1 MKKIRNFII
10 SLFLL
15 ASCSQSGDLSMNKSA
30 KEFIGNPDYPAISYG
45 GYREKSREQQPT
57 INEIKEDLL
66 IMHAQGFRVFRT
78 YDLHHPFAENTLK
91 AIREIKQADSDF
103 EMYVMLG
110 AWIQCKDAFTE
121 NPIHEEEDLEG
132 NKFEITEAVRLAQE
146 YPDIVKIIA
155 VGNEAMVHWAW
166 SYHVPPK
173 FVLKWVKHLQGLK
186 ASGELGNDLWIT
198 SSDNFASWGGGSD
211 DYHNDDLDE
220 LIRSVD
226 FVSMHTYAFHDTH
239 YNPSFWNLD
248 AIPENTDKQDT
259 IKQAIKRAVDYELN
273 QFDSVKKYVHEID
286 PLKEIHIGETGWS
299 SVASDLY
306 GFGGTEAADEYK
318 LGLYY
323 QMISDICYS
332 MSLTCFY
339 FSAFDEPWKD
349 STNENGSENHFGL
362 FTVEGKAKYPL
373 WEQVDNGVFN
383 NLTRGGNPIEKT
395 YNGNFEALLK
405 DSNIPPITIKEELL

>member
-1 MKKIRNFII
+1 MKKIRYFII

-15 ASCSQSGDLSMNKSA
+15 ASCSQSGDLSMDKSA
-30 KEFIGNPDYPAISYG
+30 KEFIGNSDYPAISYG
-45 GYREKSREQQPT
+45 GYRGKSREQQPT

-66 IMHAQGFRVFRT
+66 IMHAQGYRVFRT

-103 EMYVMLG
+103 KMYVMLG

-121 NPIHEEEDLEG
+121 NPIHEEEDFEG

-173 FVLKWVKHLQGLK
+173 FVLKWVKHLQDLK
-186 ASGELGNDLWIT
+186 VSGDLSNDLWIT

-226 FVSMHTYAFHDTH
+226 FVSMHTYAFHDTY
-239 YNPSFWNLD
+239 YNPSFWNLN

-259 IKQAIKRAVDYELN
+259 IKQAIKRAVDYELD

-286 PLKEIHIGETGWS
+286 PSKEVHIGETGWS

-306 GFGGTEAADEYK
+306 GSGGTEAADEYK

-332 MSLTCFY
+332 MSITCFY
-339 FSAFDEPWKD
+339 FSAFNEPWKD

-362 FTVEGKAKYPL
+362 FTVDGKAKYPL

-383 NLTRGGNPIEKT
+383 NLTRGGNLIEKT
-395 YNGNFEALLK
+395 YNGNFEALLE
-405 DSNIPPITIKEELL
+405 DSNIPPIAINEE

>member
-1 MKKIRNFII
+1 MKKIRHFII

-121 NPIHEEEDLEG
+121 NPIHEEEDFEG

-173 FVLKWVKHLQGLK
+173 FVLKWVKYLQELK
-186 ASGELGNDLWIT
+186 ANGDLNDDLWVT

-248 AIPENTDKQDT
+248 AVPENLDKQDT
-259 IKQAIKRAVDYELN
+259 IKQAMKRAVDYELN

-286 PLKEIHIGETGWS
+286 PSKEVHIGETGWS

-306 GFGGTEAADEYK
+306 GYGGTEAADEYK

-323 QMISDICYS
+323 QMISDTCYS

-339 FSAFDEPWKD
+339 FSAFNEPWKD

-405 DSNIPPITIKEELL
+405 DSNIPPITIKEE

>member
-1 MKKIRNFII
+1 MKKIRYFII

-15 ASCSQSGDLSMNKSA
+15 ASCSQSGDLSMDKSA
-30 KEFIGNPDYPAISYG
+30 KEFIGNSDYPAISYG
-45 GYREKSREQQPT
+45 GYRGKSREQQPT

-121 NPIHEEEDLEG
+121 NPIHEEEDFEG

-173 FVLKWVKHLQGLK
+173 FVLKWVKHLQDLK
-186 ASGELGNDLWIT
+186 VSGDLSNDLWIT

-211 DYHNDDLDE
+211 DYHNDDLNE

-226 FVSMHTYAFHDTH
+226 FVSMHTYAFHDTY
-239 YNPSFWNLD
+239 YNPSFWNLN

-259 IKQAIKRAVDYELN
+259 IKQAIKRAVDYELD

-286 PLKEIHIGETGWS
+286 PSKEVHIGETGWS

-306 GFGGTEAADEYK
+306 GSGGTEAADEYK

-332 MSLTCFY
+332 MSITCFY
-339 FSAFDEPWKD
+339 FSAFNEPWKD

-362 FTVEGKAKYPL
+362 FTVDGKAKYPL

-383 NLTRGGNPIEKT
+383 NLTRGGNLIEKT
-395 YNGNFEALLK
+395 YNGNFEALLE
-405 DSNIPPITIKEELL
+405 DSNIPPIAINEE

>member
-1 MKKIRNFII
+1 MKKIRYFII

-30 KEFIGNPDYPAISYG
+30 KEFIGNSDYPAISYG
-45 GYREKSREQQPT
+45 GYRGKSREQQPT

-121 NPIHEEEDLEG
+121 NPIHEEEDFEG

-173 FVLKWVKHLQGLK
+173 FVLKWVKYLQELK
-186 ASGELGNDLWIT
+186 ASGDLNDDLWVT

-248 AIPENTDKQDT
+248 DIPENTDKQDT

-286 PLKEIHIGETGWS
+286 PSKEVHIGETGWS
-299 SVASDLY
+299 SVAADLY
-306 GFGGTEAADEYK
+306 GYGGTEAADEYK

-323 QMISDICYS
+323 KMITDVCFS
-332 MSLTCFY
+332 MSISCFY

-349 STNENGSENHFGL
+349 STNKNGSENHFGL

-373 WEQVDNGVFN
+373 WEQVDKGVFK
-383 NLTRGGNPIEKT
+383 NLTRGGNQITKT
-395 YNGNFEALLK
+395 FDGDFEILLNT
-405 DSNIPPITIKEELL
+405 SNLPPINTKKD

>member
-1 MKKIRNFII
+1 MKKIRYFII

-15 ASCSQSGDLSMNKSA
+15 ASCSQSGDLSMDKSA

-45 GYREKSREQQPT
+45 GYRGKSREQQPT
-57 INEIKEDLL
+57 VNEIKEDLL

-91 AIREIKQADSDF
+91 AIREIKHADSDF

-110 AWIQCKDAFTE
+110 TWIQCKDAFTE

-186 ASGELGNDLWIT
+186 ASGDLSNDLWIT

-248 AIPENTDKQDT
+248 AIPENVDKQDT

-286 PLKEIHIGETGWS
+286 PSKEVHIGETGWS

-306 GFGGTEAADEYK
+306 GYGGTEAADEFK

-339 FSAFDEPWKD
+339 FSAFNEPWKD

-383 NLTRGGNPIEKT
+383 NLTRGGNPLEKT
-395 YNGNFEALLK
+395 YNGNFEALLE
-405 DSNIPPITIKEELL
+405 DSNIPPITIIEE

>member
-1 MKKIRNFII
+1 MKKIRYFII

-15 ASCSQSGDLSMNKSA
+15 ASCSQSGDLSMDKSA

-121 NPIHEEEDLEG
+121 NPIHEEEDFEG

-173 FVLKWVKHLQGLK
+173 FVLKWVKYLQELK
-186 ASGELGNDLWIT
+186 ASGDLNDDLWVT

-248 AIPENTDKQDT
+248 AELANTDKQDI
-259 IKQAIKRAVDYELN
+259 IKQAMKRAIDYELN
-273 QFDSVKKYVHEID
+273 QFDSVKEYVHKID
-286 PLKEIHIGETGWS
+286 PSKEVHIGETGWS

-306 GFGGTEAADEYK
+306 GYGGTEAADEYK

-332 MSLTCFY
+332 MSITCFY
-339 FSAFDEPWKD
+339 FSAFNEPWKD

-362 FTVEGKAKYPL
+362 FTVDGKAKYPL
-373 WEQVDNGVFN
+373 WEQVDNGVFD
-383 NLTRGGNPIEKT
+383 NLTRGGNPIVKT
-395 YNGNFEALLK
+395 YNGNFEALLN
-405 DSNIPPITIKEELL
+405 DSNIPPITVTEE

>member
-1 MKKIRNFII
+1 MKKIRYFII

-15 ASCSQSGDLSMNKSA
+15 ASCSQSGDLSMDKSA
-30 KEFIGNPDYPAISYG
+30 KEFIGNSDYPAISYG
-45 GYREKSREQQPT
+45 GYRGKSREQQPT

-121 NPIHEEEDLEG
+121 NPIHEEEDFEG

-166 SYHVPPK
+166 SYHVTPK
-173 FVLKWVKHLQGLK
+173 FVLKWVKHLQDLK
-186 ASGELGNDLWIT
+186 VSGDLSNDLWIT

-226 FVSMHTYAFHDTH
+226 FVSMHTYAFHDTY
-239 YNPSFWNLD
+239 YNPSFWNLN

-259 IKQAIKRAVDYELN
+259 IKQAIKRAVDYELD

-286 PLKEIHIGETGWS
+286 PSKEVHIGETGWS

-306 GFGGTEAADEYK
+306 GSGGTEAADEYK

-332 MSLTCFY
+332 MSITCFY
-339 FSAFDEPWKD
+339 FSAFNEPWKD

-362 FTVEGKAKYPL
+362 FTVDGKAKYPL

-383 NLTRGGNPIEKT
+383 NLTRGGNLIEKT
-395 YNGNFEALLK
+395 YNGNFEALLE
-405 DSNIPPITIKEELL
+405 DSNIPPIAINEE

>member
-1 MKKIRNFII
+1 MKKIRFFII
-10 SLFLL
+10 TSFLL
-15 ASCSQSGDLSMNKSA
+15 VSCSESGDLSMNKSA
-30 KEFIGNPDYPAISYG
+30 KEFIGNPEYPAISYG
-45 GYREKSREQQPT
+45 GYRGKSRQEQPS
-57 INEIKEDLL
+57 INEIKEDLY

-91 AIREIKQADSDF
+91 AIKEIKQTDPSF

-121 NPIHEEEDLEG
+121 KPINHEEDYEG

-173 FVLKWVKHLQGLK
+173 FVLKWVKHLQDLK
-186 ASGELGNDLWIT
+186 LNGVLNNDLWIT
-198 SSDNFASWGGGSD
+198 SSDNFASWGGGSAE
-211 DYHNDDLDE
+211 YHNEDLNE

-239 YNPSFWNLD
+239 YNPSFWNLTTT
-248 AIPENTDKQDT
+248 PENLNKQNIIMDAM
-259 IKQAIKRAVDYELN
+259 QRAVDYELD
-273 QFDSVKKYVHEID
+273 QFESVQNYVHNID
-286 PLKEIHIGETGWS
+286 PSKEVHIGETGWS

-306 GFGGTEAADEYK
+306 GYSGSEAADEYK

-323 QMISDICYS
+323 QMITDVCFVKSIS
-332 MSLTCFY
+332 CFY

-349 STNENGSENHFGL
+349 SNNENGSENHFGL
-362 FTVEGKAKYPL
+362 FTVDGKAKYPL
-373 WEQVDNGVFN
+373 WEKVDSGVFN
-383 NLTRGGNPIEKT
+383 DLSRGGNSIVKT
-395 YNGNFEALLK
+395 YNGDLEALLK
-405 DSNIPPITIKEELL
+405 TSNIPPINNKEE

>member
-1 MKKIRNFII
+1 MKKIRYFII

-15 ASCSQSGDLSMNKSA
+15 ASCSQSGDLSMDKSA

-45 GYREKSREQQPT
+45 GYRGKSREQQPT

-121 NPIHEEEDLEG
+121 NPIHEEEDFEG

-173 FVLKWVKHLQGLK
+173 FVLKWVKHLQDLK
-186 ASGELGNDLWIT
+186 VSGDLSNDLWIT

-248 AIPENTDKQDT
+248 VIPENEDKQDT

-286 PLKEIHIGETGWS
+286 PSKEVHIGETGWS

-306 GFGGTEAADEYK
+306 GYGGTEAADEFK

-339 FSAFDEPWKD
+339 FSAFNEPWKD

-362 FTVEGKAKYPL
+362 FTVEGKAKFPL

-405 DSNIPPITIKEELL
+405 DSNIPPITIKEE

>member
-1 MKKIRNFII
+1 MKKIRYFII

-15 ASCSQSGDLSMNKSA
+15 ASCSQSGDLSMDKSA

-121 NPIHEEEDLEG
+121 NPIHEEEDFEG

-173 FVLKWVKHLQGLK
+173 FILKWVKHLQELK
-186 ASGELGNDLWIT
+186 ASGDLNNDLWIT
-198 SSDNFASWGGGSD
+198 SSDNFASWGGGSE

-248 AIPENTDKQDT
+248 AELENIDKQDI
-259 IKQAIKRAVDYELN
+259 IKQAMKRAVDYELN
-273 QFDSVKKYVHEID
+273 QFDSVKEYVHKID
-286 PLKEIHIGETGWS
+286 PSKEVHIGETGWS

-306 GFGGTEAADEYK
+306 GYGGTEAADEYK

-323 QMISDICYS
+323 QMISDVCYS
-332 MSLTCFY
+332 MSITCFY
-339 FSAFDEPWKD
+339 FSAFNEPWKD

-362 FTVEGKAKYPL
+362 FTVDGKAKYPL
-373 WEQVDNGVFN
+373 WEQVDNGVFD
-383 NLTRGGNPIEKT
+383 NLTRGGNPIVKT
-395 YNGNFEALLK
+395 YNGDFEALLN
-405 DSNIPPITIKEELL
+405 DSNIPPLTVTEE

>member
-1 MKKIRNFII
+1 MKKIRYFII

-15 ASCSQSGDLSMNKSA
+15 ASYSQSGDMSMDKSA
-30 KEFIGNPDYPAISYG
+30 KEFIGNSDYPAISYG
-45 GYREKSREQQPT
+45 GYRGKSREQQPT

-121 NPIHEEEDLEG
+121 NPIHEEEDFEG

-173 FVLKWVKHLQGLK
+173 FVLKWVKYLQELK
-186 ASGELGNDLWIT
+186 ASGDLNDDLWVT

-226 FVSMHTYAFHDTH
+226 FVSMHTYAFHDTY
-239 YNPSFWNLD
+239 YNPSFWNLN
-248 AIPENTDKQDT
+248 AIPENIDKQDT
-259 IKQAIKRAVDYELN
+259 IKQAIKRAVDYELD
-273 QFDSVKKYVHEID
+273 QFDSVKKYVHKID
-286 PLKEIHIGETGWS
+286 PSKEVHIGETGWS

-306 GFGGTEAADEYK
+306 GYGGTEAADEYK

-332 MSLTCFY
+332 MSITCFY
-339 FSAFDEPWKD
+339 FSAFNEPWKD

-362 FTVEGKAKYPL
+362 FTVDGKAKYPL

-383 NLTRGGNPIEKT
+383 NLTRGGNLIEKT
-395 YNGNFEALLK
+395 YNGNFEALLE
-405 DSNIPPITIKEELL
+405 DSNIPPIAINEE

>member
-1 MKKIRNFII
+1 MKKIRCFII

-121 NPIHEEEDLEG
+121 NPIHEEEDFEG

-173 FVLKWVKHLQGLK
+173 FVLKWVKYLQELK
-186 ASGELGNDLWIT
+186 ANGDLNDDLWVT

-248 AIPENTDKQDT
+248 AVPENLDKQDT
-259 IKQAIKRAVDYELN
+259 IKQAMKRAVDYELN

-286 PLKEIHIGETGWS
+286 PSKEVHIGETGWS

-306 GFGGTEAADEYK
+306 GYGGTEAADEYK

-339 FSAFDEPWKD
+339 FSAFNEPWKD

-395 YNGNFEALLK
+395 YNGNFKALLK
-405 DSNIPPITIKEELL
+405 DSNIPPITIKEE

>member
-1 MKKIRNFII
+1 MKKIRFFII
-10 SLFLL
+10 TSFLL
-15 ASCSQSGDLSMNKSA
+15 VSCSESGDLSMNKSA
-30 KEFIGNPDYPAISYG
+30 KEFIGNPEYPAISYG
-45 GYREKSREQQPT
+45 GYRGKSRQEQPS
-57 INEIKEDLL
+57 INEIKEDLY

-91 AIREIKQADSDF
+91 AIKEIKQTDPSF

-121 NPIHEEEDLEG
+121 KPINHEEDYEG

-173 FVLKWVKHLQGLK
+173 FVLKWVKHLQDLK
-186 ASGELGNDLWIT
+186 LNGVLNNDLWIT
-198 SSDNFASWGGGSD
+198 SSDNFASWGGGSAE
-211 DYHNDDLDE
+211 YHNEDLNE

-239 YNPSFWNLD
+239 YNPSFWSLTTT
-248 AIPENTDKQDT
+248 PENLNKKNIIMDAMQ
-259 IKQAIKRAVDYELN
+259 RAVDYELD
-273 QFDSVKKYVHEID
+273 QFESVQNYVRNID
-286 PLKEIHIGETGWS
+286 PSKEVHIGETGWS

-306 GFGGTEAADEYK
+306 GYSGSEAADEYK

-323 QMISDICYS
+323 QMITDACFVKSIS
-332 MSLTCFY
+332 CFY

-349 STNENGSENHFGL
+349 SNNENGSENHFGL
-362 FTVEGKAKYPL
+362 FTVDGKAKYPL
-373 WEQVDNGVFN
+373 WEKVDSGVFN
-383 NLTRGGNPIEKT
+383 DLSRGGNSIVKT
-395 YNGNFEALLK
+395 YNGDLEALLK
-405 DSNIPPITIKEELL
+405 TSNIPPINNKEE

>member
-1 MKKIRNFII
+1 MKKIRYFII

-15 ASCSQSGDLSMNKSA
+15 ASCSQSGDLSMDKSA

-121 NPIHEEEDLEG
+121 NPIHEEEDFEG

-173 FVLKWVKHLQGLK
+173 FVLKWVKYLQELK
-186 ASGELGNDLWIT
+186 ANGDLNDDLWVT

-248 AIPENTDKQDT
+248 AIPENVDKQDT
-259 IKQAIKRAVDYELN
+259 IKQAMKSAVDYELN

-286 PLKEIHIGETGWS
+286 PSKEVHIGETGWS

-306 GFGGTEAADEYK
+306 GYGGTEAADEYK

-339 FSAFDEPWKD
+339 FSAFNEPWKD

-405 DSNIPPITIKEELL
+405 DSNIPPIRIKEE

>member
-1 MKKIRNFII
+1 MKKIRYFII

-15 ASCSQSGDLSMNKSA
+15 ASCNQSGDLSMDKSA

-121 NPIHEEEDLEG
+121 NPIHEEEDFEG

-173 FVLKWVKHLQGLK
+173 FVLKWVKYLQELK
-186 ASGELGNDLWIT
+186 ASGDLNDDLWVT

-248 AIPENTDKQDT
+248 AELANTDKQDI
-259 IKQAIKRAVDYELN
+259 IKQAMKRAVDYELN
-273 QFDSVKKYVHEID
+273 QFDSVKEYVHKID
-286 PLKEIHIGETGWS
+286 PSKEVHIGETGWS

-306 GFGGTEAADEYK
+306 GYGGTEAADEYK

-332 MSLTCFY
+332 MSITCFY
-339 FSAFDEPWKD
+339 FSAFNEPWKD

-362 FTVEGKAKYPL
+362 FTVDGKAKYPL
-373 WEQVDNGVFN
+373 WEQVDNGVFD
-383 NLTRGGNPIEKT
+383 NLTRGGNPIVKT
-395 YNGNFEALLK
+395 YNGNFEALLN
-405 DSNIPPITIKEELL
+405 DSNIPPITVTEE

>member
-1 MKKIRNFII
+1 MKKIRYFII

-45 GYREKSREQQPT
+45 GYRAKSREQQPT

-91 AIREIKQADSDF
+91 AIREIKQADLDF

-121 NPIHEEEDLEG
+121 NPIHEEEDFEG

-173 FVLKWVKHLQGLK
+173 FVLKWVKYLQELK
-186 ASGELGNDLWIT
+186 ASGDLNDDLWVT

-248 AIPENTDKQDT
+248 AIPENVDKQDT
-259 IKQAIKRAVDYELN
+259 IKQAMKRAVDYELN

-286 PLKEIHIGETGWS
+286 PSKEVHIGETGWS

-306 GFGGTEAADEYK
+306 GYGGTEAADEYK

-339 FSAFDEPWKD
+339 FSAFNEPWKD

-405 DSNIPPITIKEELL
+405 DSNIPPITIKEE

>member
-1 MKKIRNFII
+1 MKKIRYFII
-10 SLFLL
+10 SLFLI
-15 ASCSQSGDLSMNKSA
+15 ASCSQSGDLSMDKSA

-45 GYREKSREQQPT
+45 GYRGKSREQQPT

-91 AIREIKQADSDF
+91 AIREIKHADSDF

-110 AWIQCKDAFTE
+110 TWIQCKDAFTE

-173 FVLKWVKHLQGLK
+173 FVLKWVKHLQGIK
-186 ASGELGNDLWIT
+186 ASGDLSNDLWIT

-248 AIPENTDKQDT
+248 VIPENEDKQDT

-286 PLKEIHIGETGWS
+286 PSKEVHIGETGWS

-306 GFGGTEAADEYK
+306 GYGGTEAADEFK

-339 FSAFDEPWKD
+339 FSAFNEPWKD

-373 WEQVDNGVFN
+373 WEQVDNGVFK

-395 YNGNFEALLK
+395 YNGNFEALLE
-405 DSNIPPITIKEELL
+405 DSNIPPITIIEE

>member
-1 MKKIRNFII
+1 MKKIRYFII

-15 ASCSQSGDLSMNKSA
+15 ASCSQSGDLSMDKSA

-121 NPIHEEEDLEG
+121 NPIHEEEDFEG

-166 SYHVPPK
+166 SYHVQPK
-173 FVLKWVKHLQGLK
+173 FVLKWVKYLQELK
-186 ASGELGNDLWIT
+186 ASGDLNDDLWVT

-248 AIPENTDKQDT
+248 AELANTDKQDI
-259 IKQAIKRAVDYELN
+259 IKQAMKRAVDYELN
-273 QFDSVKKYVHEID
+273 QFDSVKEYVHKID
-286 PLKEIHIGETGWS
+286 PSKEVHIGETGWS

-306 GFGGTEAADEYK
+306 GYGGTEAADEYK

-332 MSLTCFY
+332 MSITCFY
-339 FSAFDEPWKD
+339 FSAFNEPWKD

-362 FTVEGKAKYPL
+362 FTVDGKAKYPL
-373 WEQVDNGVFN
+373 WEQVDNGVFD
-383 NLTRGGNPIEKT
+383 NLTRGGNPIVKT
-395 YNGNFEALLK
+395 YNGNFEALLN
-405 DSNIPPITIKEELL
+405 DSNIPPITVTEE

>member
-1 MKKIRNFII
+1 MKKIRYFII

-15 ASCSQSGDLSMNKSA
+15 ASCSQSGDLSMDKSA

-91 AIREIKQADSDF
+91 AIREIKQADSNF

-121 NPIHEEEDLEG
+121 NPIHEEEDFEG

-173 FVLKWVKHLQGLK
+173 FVLKWVKYLQELK
-186 ASGELGNDLWIT
+186 ASGDLNDDLWVT

-248 AIPENTDKQDT
+248 AIPENVDKQDT
-259 IKQAIKRAVDYELN
+259 IKQAMKSAVDYELN

-286 PLKEIHIGETGWS
+286 PSKEVHIGETGWS
-299 SVASDLY
+299 SVASELY
-306 GFGGTEAADEYK
+306 GYGGTEAADEYK

-339 FSAFDEPWKD
+339 FSAFNEPWKD

-405 DSNIPPITIKEELL
+405 DSNIPPITIKEE

>member
-1 MKKIRNFII
+1 MKKIRYFII
-10 SLFLL
+10 SLFLI
-15 ASCSQSGDLSMNKSA
+15 ASCSQSGDLSMDKSA

-45 GYREKSREQQPT
+45 GYRGKSREQQPT

-91 AIREIKQADSDF
+91 AIREIKHADSDF

-110 AWIQCKDAFTE
+110 TWIQCKDAFTE

-186 ASGELGNDLWIT
+186 ASGDLSNDLWIT

-248 AIPENTDKQDT
+248 VIPENEDKQDT

-286 PLKEIHIGETGWS
+286 PSKEVHIGETGWS

-306 GFGGTEAADEYK
+306 GYGGTEAADEFK

-332 MSLTCFY
+332 MALTCFY
-339 FSAFDEPWKD
+339 FSAFNEPWKD

-373 WEQVDNGVFN
+373 WEQVDNGVFK

-395 YNGNFEALLK
+395 YNGNFEALLE
-405 DSNIPPITIKEELL
+405 DSNIPPITIIEE

>member
-1 MKKIRNFII
+1 MKKIRYFII

-15 ASCSQSGDLSMNKSA
+15 ASCSQSGDLSMDKSA

-91 AIREIKQADSDF
+91 AIREIKQADSNF

-121 NPIHEEEDLEG
+121 NPIHEEEDFEG

-173 FVLKWVKHLQGLK
+173 FVLKWVKYLQELK
-186 ASGELGNDLWIT
+186 ANGDLNDDLWVT

-248 AIPENTDKQDT
+248 AIPEIVDKQDT
-259 IKQAIKRAVDYELN
+259 IKQAMKSAVDYELN

-286 PLKEIHIGETGWS
+286 PLKEVHIGETGWS
-299 SVASDLY
+299 SVASELY
-306 GFGGTEAADEYK
+306 GYGGTEAADEYK

-339 FSAFDEPWKD
+339 FSAFNEPWKD

-373 WEQVDNGVFN
+373 WKQVDNGVFN

-405 DSNIPPITIKEELL
+405 DSNIPPIRIKEE

>member
-110 AWIQCKDAFTE
+110 TWIQCKDAFTE
-121 NPIHEEEDLEG
+121 NPIHEEEDFEG

-173 FVLKWVKHLQGLK
+173 FVLKWVKYLQELK
-186 ASGELGNDLWIT
+186 ASGDLNDDLWVT

-248 AIPENTDKQDT
+248 AIPENVDKQDT
-259 IKQAIKRAVDYELN
+259 IKQAMKSAVDYELN
-273 QFDSVKKYVHEID
+273 QFDSVKKYVNEID
-286 PLKEIHIGETGWS
+286 PLKEVHIGETGWS
-299 SVASDLY
+299 SVASELY
-306 GFGGTEAADEYK
+306 GYGGTEAADEYK

-339 FSAFDEPWKD
+339 FSAFNEPWKD

-362 FTVEGKAKYPL
+362 FTEEGKAKYPL

-405 DSNIPPITIKEELL
+405 DSNIPPIRIKEE

>member
-1 MKKIRNFII
+1 MKKIRHFII

-186 ASGELGNDLWIT
+186 ASGELSNDLWIT

-286 PLKEIHIGETGWS
+286 PLKEVHIGETGWS

-306 GFGGTEAADEYK
+306 GYGGTEAADEYK

-362 FTVEGKAKYPL
+362 FTAEGKAKYPL

-405 DSNIPPITIKEELL
+405 DSNIPPITVKEE

>member
-1 MKKIRNFII
+1 MKKIRCFII

-15 ASCSQSGDLSMNKSA
+15 ASCSQSGDLSMDKSA

-121 NPIHEEEDLEG
+121 NPIHEEEDFEG

-173 FVLKWVKHLQGLK
+173 FVLKWVKYLQELK
-186 ASGELGNDLWIT
+186 ASGDLNDDLWVT

-248 AIPENTDKQDT
+248 AIPENVDKQDT
-259 IKQAIKRAVDYELN
+259 IKQAMKSAVDYELN

-286 PLKEIHIGETGWS
+286 PSKEVHIGETGWS
-299 SVASDLY
+299 SVASELY
-306 GFGGTEAADEYK
+306 GYGGTEAADEYK

-339 FSAFDEPWKD
+339 FSAFNEPWKD

-405 DSNIPPITIKEELL
+405 DSNIPPIRIKEE

>member
-1 MKKIRNFII
+1 MKKIRYFII

-15 ASCSQSGDLSMNKSA
+15 ASCSQSGDLSMDKSA

-45 GYREKSREQQPT
+45 GYRGKSREQQPT

-173 FVLKWVKHLQGLK
+173 FVLKWVKHLQDLK
-186 ASGELGNDLWIT
+186 ASGDLSNDLWIT

-248 AIPENTDKQDT
+248 VIPENEDKQDT

-286 PLKEIHIGETGWS
+286 PSKEVHIGETGWS

-306 GFGGTEAADEYK
+306 GYGGTEAADEFK

-339 FSAFDEPWKD
+339 FSAFNEPWKD

-362 FTVEGKAKYPL
+362 FTVEGKAKFPL

-405 DSNIPPITIKEELL
+405 DSNIPPITIKEE

>member
-1 MKKIRNFII
+1 MKKIKYFII

-15 ASCSQSGDLSMNKSA
+15 ASCSQSGDLSMDKSA
-30 KEFIGNPDYPAISYG
+30 KEFIGNPNYPAISYG

-121 NPIHEEEDLEG
+121 NPIHEEEDFEG

-173 FVLKWVKHLQGLK
+173 FVLKWVKYLQELK
-186 ASGELGNDLWIT
+186 ASGDLNDDLWVT

-248 AIPENTDKQDT
+248 ATSENVDKQDT
-259 IKQAIKRAVDYELN
+259 IKQAMKRAVDYELN

-286 PLKEIHIGETGWS
+286 PSKEVHIGETGWS

-306 GFGGTEAADEYK
+306 GYGGTEAADEYK

-323 QMISDICYS
+323 QMISDTCYS

-339 FSAFDEPWKD
+339 FSAFNEPWKD

-405 DSNIPPITIKEELL
+405 DSNIPPITIKEE

>member
-1 MKKIRNFII
+1 MKKIRYFII
-10 SLFLL
+10 SLFLI
-15 ASCSQSGDLSMNKSA
+15 ASCSQSGDLSMDKSA

-45 GYREKSREQQPT
+45 GYRGKSREQQPT

-91 AIREIKQADSDF
+91 AIREIKHADSDF

-110 AWIQCKDAFTE
+110 TWIQCKDAFTE

-146 YPDIVKIIA
+146 YPNIVKIIA

-186 ASGELGNDLWIT
+186 ASGDLSNDLWIT

-248 AIPENTDKQDT
+248 VIPENEDKQDT

-286 PLKEIHIGETGWS
+286 PSKEVHIGETGWS

-306 GFGGTEAADEYK
+306 GYGGTEAADEFK

-339 FSAFDEPWKD
+339 FSAFNEPWKD
-349 STNENGSENHFGL
+349 STNKNGSENHFGL

-405 DSNIPPITIKEELL
+405 DSNIPPITIKEE

>member
-1 MKKIRNFII
+1 MKKIRYFII

-121 NPIHEEEDLEG
+121 NPIHEEEDFEG

-173 FVLKWVKHLQGLK
+173 FVLKWVKYLQELK
-186 ASGELGNDLWIT
+186 ANGDLNDDLWVT

-248 AIPENTDKQDT
+248 AVPENLDKQDT
-259 IKQAIKRAVDYELN
+259 IKQAMKRAVDYELN

-286 PLKEIHIGETGWS
+286 PSKEVHIGETGWS

-306 GFGGTEAADEYK
+306 GYGGTEAADEYK

-405 DSNIPPITIKEELL
+405 DSNIPPITIKEE

>member
-1 MKKIRNFII
+1 MKKIRYFII

-45 GYREKSREQQPT
+45 GYRAKSREQQPT

-91 AIREIKQADSDF
+91 AIREIKQADLDF

-121 NPIHEEEDLEG
+121 NPIHEEEDFEG

-173 FVLKWVKHLQGLK
+173 FVLKWVKYLQELK
-186 ASGELGNDLWIT
+186 ASGDLNDDLWVT

-248 AIPENTDKQDT
+248 VVPENLDKQDT
-259 IKQAIKRAVDYELN
+259 IKQAMKRAVDYELN

-286 PLKEIHIGETGWS
+286 PSKEVHIGKTGWS

-306 GFGGTEAADEYK
+306 GYGGTEAADEYK

-339 FSAFDEPWKD
+339 FSAFNEPWKD

-362 FTVEGKAKYPL
+362 FTAEGKAKYPL

-395 YNGNFEALLK
+395 YNGNFEALIK
-405 DSNIPPITIKEELL
+405 DSNIPPITIKEE

>member
-1 MKKIRNFII
+1 MKKIRHFII

-286 PLKEIHIGETGWS
+286 PLKEVHIGETGWS

-306 GFGGTEAADEYK
+306 GYGGTEAADEYK

-339 FSAFDEPWKD
+339 FSAFNEPWKD

-362 FTVEGKAKYPL
+362 FTEEGKAKYPL

-405 DSNIPPITIKEELL
+405 DSNIPPITIKEE

>member
-1 MKKIRNFII
+1 MKKIRFFII
-10 SLFLL
+10 TSFLL
-15 ASCSQSGDLSMNKSA
+15 VSCSESGDLSMNKSA
-30 KEFIGNPDYPAISYG
+30 KEFIGNPEYPAISYG
-45 GYREKSREQQPT
+45 GYRGKSRQEQPS
-57 INEIKEDLL
+57 INEIKEDLY

-91 AIREIKQADSDF
+91 AIKEIKQTDPSF

-121 NPIHEEEDLEG
+121 KPINHEEDYEG

-173 FVLKWVKHLQGLK
+173 FVLKWVKHLQDLK
-186 ASGELGNDLWIT
+186 LNGVLNNDLWIT
-198 SSDNFASWGGGSD
+198 SSDNFASWGGGSAE
-211 DYHNDDLDE
+211 YHNEDLNE

-226 FVSMHTYAFHDTH
+226 FVSMHNYAFHDTH
-239 YNPSFWNLD
+239 YNTSFWNLTTT
-248 AIPENTDKQDT
+248 PENLNKKNIIMDAMQ
-259 IKQAIKRAVDYELN
+259 RAVDYELD
-273 QFDSVKKYVHEID
+273 QFKSVQNYVRNID
-286 PLKEIHIGETGWS
+286 PSKEVHIGETGWS

-306 GFGGTEAADEYK
+306 GYSGSEAADEYK

-323 QMISDICYS
+323 QMITDVCFVKSIS
-332 MSLTCFY
+332 CFY

-349 STNENGSENHFGL
+349 SNNENGSENHFGL
-362 FTVEGKAKYPL
+362 FTVDGKAKYPL
-373 WEQVDNGVFN
+373 WEKVDSGVFN
-383 NLTRGGNPIEKT
+383 DLSRGGNSIVKT
-395 YNGNFEALLK
+395 YNGDLEALLK
-405 DSNIPPITIKEELL
+405 TSNIPPINNKEE

>member
-1 MKKIRNFII
+1 MKKIRFFII
-10 SLFLL
+10 TSFLL
-15 ASCSQSGDLSMNKSA
+15 VSCSESGDLSMDKSA
-30 KEFIGNPDYPAISYG
+30 KEFIGSPEYPAISYG
-45 GYREKSREQQPT
+45 GYRGKSRQEQPS
-57 INEIKEDLL
+57 INEIKEDLY

-91 AIREIKQADSDF
+91 AIKEIKQTDPSF

-121 NPIHEEEDLEG
+121 KPINHEEDYEG

-173 FVLKWVKHLQGLK
+173 FVLKWVKHLQDLK
-186 ASGELGNDLWIT
+186 LNGVLNNDLWIT
-198 SSDNFASWGGGSD
+198 SSDNFASWGGGSAE
-211 DYHNDDLDE
+211 YHNEDLNE

-239 YNPSFWNLD
+239 YNPSFWNLTTT
-248 AIPENTDKQDT
+248 PENLNKQNIIMDAM
-259 IKQAIKRAVDYELN
+259 QRAVDYELD
-273 QFDSVKKYVHEID
+273 QFESVQNYVRNID
-286 PLKEIHIGETGWS
+286 PSKEVHIGETGWS
-299 SVASDLY
+299 SIASDLY
-306 GFGGTEAADEYK
+306 GYRGSEAADEYK

-323 QMISDICYS
+323 QMITDACFVKSIS
-332 MSLTCFY
+332 CFY

-349 STNENGSENHFGL
+349 SNNENGSENHFGL
-362 FTVEGKAKYPL
+362 FTVDGKAKYPL
-373 WEQVDNGVFN
+373 WEKVDSGVFN
-383 NLTRGGNPIEKT
+383 DLSRGGNSIVKT
-395 YNGNFEALLK
+395 YNGDLEALLK
-405 DSNIPPITIKEELL
+405 TSNIPPINNKEE

>member
-1 MKKIRNFII
+1 MKKIRYFII

-15 ASCSQSGDLSMNKSA
+15 ASYSQSGDLSMDKSA

-121 NPIHEEEDLEG
+121 NPIHEEEDFEG

-173 FVLKWVKHLQGLK
+173 FVLKWVKYLQELK
-186 ASGELGNDLWIT
+186 ASGDLNDDLWVT

-248 AIPENTDKQDT
+248 AELANTDKQDI
-259 IKQAIKRAVDYELN
+259 IKQAMKRAVDYELN
-273 QFDSVKKYVHEID
+273 QFDSVKEYVHKID
-286 PLKEIHIGETGWS
+286 PSKEVHIGETGWS

-306 GFGGTEAADEYK
+306 GYGGTEAADEYK

-332 MSLTCFY
+332 MSITCFY
-339 FSAFDEPWKD
+339 FSAFNEPWKD

-362 FTVEGKAKYPL
+362 FTVDGKAKYPL
-373 WEQVDNGVFN
+373 WEQVDNGVFD
-383 NLTRGGNPIEKT
+383 NLTRGGNPIVKT
-395 YNGNFEALLK
+395 YNGNFEALLN
-405 DSNIPPITIKEELL
+405 DSNIPPITVTEE